1 MHPAVLDS
9 VSQYCYIACMR
20 YDQLLSE
27 LSDALER
34 GDVSPRAVER
44 LMRRSRPAARPD
56 LPGLLRALG
65 ALTMFAGAAMLYAIQ
80 YHSLGTTTQRVSP
93 LIFPVVALAAAVALR
108 RAGRPSWEVELA
120 GVVGFVAY
128 GMAVATIGVSAD
140 AGVRFGVL
148 AGLVA
153 AAVVILMHRL
163 LGITRLTVWGLS
175 ASLVAVTGFGAAQA
189 GIVWDD
195 LSRLLLAQAVAAAL
209 VGAVVLGRFREVA
222 EAAWRTSALLA
233 YAACLDGIGEAGWST
248 IGPWHALLTLVVV
261 AIFVAAVT
269 LDMPGLVWIAAL
281 GGLVWLCTVSAAL
294 GHSSGWAVAVIVLGA
309 GLLGLGLAVN
319 RFGRHGGV
327 TGPTAAL

>member
-1 MHPAVLDS
+1 M
-9 VSQYCYIACMR
+9 
-20 YDQLLSE
+20 
-27 LSDALER
+27 
-34 GDVSPRAVER
+34 
-44 LMRRSRPAARPD
+44 
-56 LPGLLRALG
+56 LRALG

-80 YHSLGTTTQRVSP
+80 FHSMGTTMQRVSP

-189 GIVWDD
+189 GIVGDD
-195 LSRLLLAQAVAAAL
+195 LSRLLLAQAVAGDA
-209 VGAVVLGRFREVA
+209 GRCGRA
-222 EAAWRTSALLA
+222 GTLA
-233 YAACLDGIGEAGWST
+233 
-248 IGPWHALLTLVVV
+248 
-261 AIFVAAVT
+261 
-269 LDMPGLVWIAAL
+269 
-281 GGLVWLCTVSAAL
+281 GGRRGRMADVCT
-294 GHSSGWAVAVIVLGA
+294 A
-309 GLLGLGLAVN
+309 GLRRVPC
-319 RFGRHGGV
+319 RHR
-327 TGPTAAL
+327 

>member
-44 LMRRSRPAARPD
+44 LMRRSRPATRPD

-163 LGITRLTVWGLS
+163 LGITRLTVWGS
-175 ASLVAVTGFGAAQA
+175 RPRWWQSP
-189 GIVWDD
+189 D
-195 LSRLLLAQAVAAAL
+195 LGQPKQGSC
-209 VGAVVLGRFREVA
+209 GT
-222 EAAWRTSALLA
+222 TSAGS
-233 YAACLDGIGEAGWST
+233 CSRRRWPPRWS
-248 IGPWHALLTLVVV
+248 VR
-261 AIFVAAVT
+261 
-269 LDMPGLVWIAAL
+269 
-281 GGLVWLCTVSAAL
+281 LCWDA
-294 GHSSGWAVAVIVLGA
+294 
-309 GLLGLGLAVN
+309 
-319 RFGRHGGV
+319 FGKSPRPHGGRLHCW
-327 TGPTAAL
+327 PTPPALMA

>member
-1 MHPAVLDS
+1 
-9 VSQYCYIACMR
+9 MR

-44 LMRRSRPAARPD
+44 LMRRSRPATRPD

-65 ALTMFAGAAMLYAIQ
+65 ALTMFAGVAMLYAIQ

-93 LIFPVVALAAAVALR
+93 LIFPVLALAIAVALR

-120 GVVGFVAY
+120 GAVGFTAY

-153 AAVVILMHRL
+153 TAVVILMHRL

-189 GIVWDD
+189 GIVVE
-195 LSRLLLAQAVAAAL
+195 APQQAPA
-209 VGAVVLGRFREVA
+209 
-222 EAAWRTSALLA
+222 
-233 YAACLDGIGEAGWST
+233 
-248 IGPWHALLTLVVV
+248 
-261 AIFVAAVT
+261 
-269 LDMPGLVWIAAL
+269 
-281 GGLVWLCTVSAAL
+281 
-294 GHSSGWAVAVIVLGA
+294 GA
-309 GLLGLGLAVN
+309 GGGRRAGRCGCSGTLSGSRRGRMADVCTAGLRRL
-319 RFGRHGGV
+319 
-327 TGPTAAL
+327 P